1 MISKNFRLI
10 LVLHILVLT
19 GTITVFIYLLLN
31 TELYVTTVVSGLLIA
46 VFVYTLVRHVEKS
59 NRDLTQFLLSIKH
72 NDFTTTFSKQNRG
85 RSFDELRLV
94 FNDIL
99 AKFQHLRKEKE
110 EDLHYLQTVVDHIPV
125 GLLAL
130 DPGGKVVLVN
140 PVAKKLLGIARLR
153 YLSELQDNNQLSEAL
168 TTLQAGEKTV
178 VVASRFDEKVHLS
191 LLATRLRRRGEM
203 VKLVTLQDISSELAE
218 REMEAWQQLV
228 RVLTHEIM
236 NSVTPI
242 ASLSSTI
249 SSMLQDIGTRD
260 RAEPDSIKIS
270 TETLNDMQSA
280 AGAVEKRGE
289 GLIHFV
295 EAYQNLSRIRTPDFT
310 IVPVI
315 ELFKQ
320 MRQLILSRDDSKD
333 THVIMDVNPDGLE
346 VTADPDLIEQVLL
359 NLSINALQ
367 ALQGQNDGIIT
378 LNGRLKKGGGVMIQV
393 MDNGPGIQGEALDR
407 LFVPFFTTRRDGTGI
422 GLSLSRQIMRMHNG
436 DITVSSIP
444 YEQTVFTLHF

>member
-10 LVLHILVLT
+10 LVLHTLVLI

-46 VFVYTLVRHVEKS
+46 VFIYTLARHVEKS
-59 NRDLTQFLLSIKH
+59 NRDLTQFLLSIKY
-72 NDFTTTFSKQNRG
+72 NDFTTTFSKQNLG
-85 RSFDELRLV
+85 RTFDELRLV
-94 FNDIL
+94 FNDVL
-99 AKFQHLRKEKE
+99 AKFHHLRTEKE

-130 DPGGKVVLVN
+130 DPGGKVVLTN
-140 PVAKKLLGIARLR
+140 PMSKKLLGVARLR
-153 YLSELQDNNQLSEAL
+153 YLSELRNNHQLSEAL

-178 VVASRFDEKVHLS
+178 VVANRFDEKAHLS
-191 LLATRLRRRGEM
+191 LSATRLRRRGEM
-203 VKLVTLQDISSELAE
+203 IKLVTLQNISSELAE

-249 SSMLQDIGTRD
+249 NHMLQGIGAGNRPE
-260 RAEPDSIKIS
+260 ADSIAIS

-289 GLIHFV
+289 GLIHFI
-295 EAYQNLSRIRTPDFT
+295 EAYQNLSRVHTPDFR
-310 IVPVI
+310 IVPVR
-315 ELFKQ
+315 ELFEQ
-320 MRQLILSRDDSKD
+320 MRQLILSREDSGD
-333 THVIMDVNPDGLE
+333 THVIIDVDPDGLE

-367 ALQGQNDGIIT
+367 ALKGQGDGTIT
-378 LNGRLKKGGGVMIQV
+378 LNGRMKKGGGVMIQII
-393 MDNGPGIQGEALDR
+393 DNGPGIQGEALDK
-407 LFVPFFTTRRDGTGI
+407 LFVPFFTTRQDGTGI

-436 DITVSSIP
+436 DITVSSKP
-444 YEQTVFTLHF
+444 REQTVFTLHF